1 MPILN
6 FENRLFALETAHI
19 SYIFGLSEKGFLANI
34 YWGKK
39 ISHVEDFLENLCPF
53 SVVNLSEPQI
63 LKEEFSAFGTMHF
76 KETALKVTFSDQVRD
91 FRYRLSECQ
100 VEGERLELILQDE
113 FYPFRIHL
121 FYEVFP
127 EADLIRRWS
136 SAENTGSEPIV
147 IERFCSAQFG
157 LPGTGYTSLNYN
169 GRWGA
174 EFLEQS
180 DPVTVGKKV
189 YESLYGLTAHTANPV
204 FLVHKNA
211 TETTGDVYYGA
222 LSYSGNFKVTVE
234 AVNAG
239 FTNILIGMND
249 TDFSWRLNAG
259 ETFTTPAV
267 YAGYSDGGF
276 EKMTHTLHSFA
287 LEQLIPRELADKPLP
302 VLYNSWYSTTFS
314 VRCSEQI
321 ELARRAAAMGV
332 ELFVVDDGWFIGR
345 NDDTAGLGDW
355 YVDPEKFPNG
365 MNELIDEVH
374 RLGMKFGL
382 WIEPEMVNPK
392 SRLFSKHPEWVL
404 SYPNREI
411 LMGRNQYE
419 LDIPEVESFPYRQTQ
434 GYVG

>member
-1 MPILN
+1 M
-6 FENRLFALETAHI
+6 
-19 SYIFGLSEKGFLANI
+19 
-34 YWGKK
+34 
-39 ISHVEDFLENLCPF
+39 
-53 SVVNLSEPQI
+53 
-63 LKEEFSAFGTMHF
+63 
-76 KETALKVTFSDQVRD
+76 
-91 FRYRLSECQ
+91 
-100 VEGERLELILQDE
+100 
-113 FYPFRIHL
+113 
-121 FYEVFP
+121 
-127 EADLIRRWS
+127 
-136 SAENTGSEPIV
+136 
-147 IERFCSAQFG
+147 
-157 LPGTGYTSLNYN
+157 
-169 GRWGA
+169 
-174 EFLEQS
+174 
-180 DPVTVGKKV
+180 TVGKKV

-259 ETFTTPAV
+259 ETFTTPVV

-321 ELARRAAAMGV
+321 ELGTPAAAMGV

-419 LDIPEVESFPYRQTQ
+419 LDMANPEVVDYLIQVLDELLSENAIDYIKWDMNRYLSEAGSPTREPRQWKELHFRSTEGVYRLAEELKKRHPKVELEALRFRRRPGGLRRAGALRRVLAQRQ
-434 GYVG
+434 HRSARPAFHPGSLQLFLSRQIHAGLAHR